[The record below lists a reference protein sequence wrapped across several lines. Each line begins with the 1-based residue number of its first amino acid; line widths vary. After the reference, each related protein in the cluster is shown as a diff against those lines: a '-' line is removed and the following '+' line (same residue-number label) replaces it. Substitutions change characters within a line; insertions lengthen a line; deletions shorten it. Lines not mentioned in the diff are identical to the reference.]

1 MENIPGRVF
10 PLLGL
15 DIVLHPRPLIGQ
27 LSRDDVRM
35 TLMTVRV
42 GGVEEAYSAL
52 CQGDWPRPRPMAAV
66 TFTLG
71 AGAGA

>member
-15 DIVLHPRPLIGQ
+15 VIVLHPRPHIGQ

-52 CQGDWPRPRPMAAV
+52 CQGDWPRPMAAV